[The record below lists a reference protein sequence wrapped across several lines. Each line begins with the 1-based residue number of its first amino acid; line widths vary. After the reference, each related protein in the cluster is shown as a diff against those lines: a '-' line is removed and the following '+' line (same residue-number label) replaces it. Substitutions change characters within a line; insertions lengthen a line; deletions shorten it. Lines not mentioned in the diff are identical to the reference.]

1 MDKGVVPSFA
11 GAPFQ
16 MIRLPIASSDVAYLC
31 QFRANIVRLVSYSNF
46 FVIDPL
52 TLEMLGCK

>member
-46 FVIDPL
+46 FVIDSL
-52 TLEMLGCK
+52 TLDDS